1 MLASV
6 EQPLD
11 LGCLVDVVAVLLTHF
26 AEGLHADRQSAPDHA
41 PILPPRA
48 GRRESTVAERL
59 RGDRQPAAGH
69 RGPASGTRGRHRRAR
84 PRPHAPNNPDDAS
97 NGSVTRVACA
107 SHAGLI
113 CPVTR
118 AIKAAAL
125 RLVPLVVIAE
135 APGIGY
141 GNADCRIHFWCTRGR
156 SKVDFVLYRAD
167 GFHAIQVTTAARC
180 GPPTS
185 GASRHS
191 TATPPP
197 PSTASCSSC
206 LPP

>member
-1 MLASV
+1 MPIGSLRLITRPSYRPARDGVNQRSRNV
-6 EQPLD
+6 CVAIGSLR
-11 LGCLVDVVAVLLTHF
+11 LVIGDQLQGREAATAAPAHGRTRRTILTM
-26 AEGLHADRQSAPDHA
+26 
-41 PILPPRA
+41 
-48 GRRESTVAERL
+48 RRTVRL
-59 RGDRQPAAGH
+59 
-69 RGPASGTRGRHRRAR
+69 
-84 PRPHAPNNPDDAS
+84 
-97 NGSVTRVACA
+97 TRVACA